1 MKKAFLFS
9 IIVTLASVAISIFFK
24 TLASS
29 LYSKERLALF
39 FSAVDVVALFMLFF
53 IGFRASMSVSYARGV
68 SAAQILA
75 VFRLFV
81 VGVCLFGFV
90 SSFLFLKYVG
100 FFIDTTYLFLLFVSF
115 GFYAYFS
122 NQLSM
127 YRLYFDINVTSILE
141 PLASLIWFYALY
153 YTLFTQS
160 IDALFLSSIAGM
172 SSVSLYIY
180 FRKYRLYEEPP
191 FTLHKLNPDIKVFIK
206 NSMLGGAEFMFGLL
220 IIYFATLFV
229 GYKFSLELLGDFQ
242 VVVKSFFL
250 YFIAIFVFPIVKF
263 MLPEL
268 SLLVAR
274 KDFISIKKLNIFAF
288 RYSLASGV
296 ILFTLCLFLSAP
308 TISWLFGSE
317 YASASEALTALSAA
331 IFFVCLNT
339 YQVALLKSLDKFFLS
354 ASVRAFGSF
363 LFLFFVFAVYSVSPT
378 LEGVSVALTL
388 SYASMSAI
396 SYYLV
401 KKELKKSLKN

>member
-1 MKKAFLFS
+1 MKKAFLSS
-9 IIVTLASVAISIFFK
+9 IIVTIASVVISIFFK
-24 TLASS
+24 TLATS
-29 LYSKERLALF
+29 LYTKELLALF
-39 FSAVDVVALFMLFF
+39 FSAVDVVGLFMLFF

-75 VFRLFV
+75 VFRVFV
-81 VGVCLFGFV
+81 IGVCFFGFV
-90 SSFLFLKYVG
+90 SSFLFLKYTG
-100 FFIDTTYLFLLFVSF
+100 FFIDTTYLFLLFASF

-127 YRLYFDINVTSILE
+127 YRLYFDINATSLLE
-141 PLASLIWFYALY
+141 PLASLAWFCAFY
-153 YTLFTQS
+153 YIFFTQS

-180 FRKYRLYEEPP
+180 FRKNRLHKEPP
-191 FTLHKLNPDIKVFIK
+191 FTFYKLDPSIKIFIK

-263 MLPEL
+263 ILPEL
-268 SLLVAR
+268 SSLVAK
-274 KDFISIKKLNIFAF
+274 KDFIAIKKLNIFAF
-288 RYSLASGV
+288 RYSLASGGA
-296 ILFTLCLFLSAP
+296 LFLLCLFLSTP
-308 TISWLFGSE
+308 VISWLFGSE
-317 YASASEALTALSAA
+317 YISAANALTALSAA
-331 IFFVCLNT
+331 VFFVCLNT

-354 ASVRAFGSF
+354 ASVRVFGSF
-363 LFLFFVFAVYSVSPT
+363 LFLFFVFAVFYAYPT

-388 SYASMSAI
+388 SYASMSVV

-401 KKELKKSLKN
+401 KKELKRSFEN